1 MSRVYGYAGKILRAN
16 LTTGEIKTVPTEDY
30 LRRFLG
36 GRGIAARIHWDEV
49 PPDIHPF
56 DPENRLV
63 FMTGPVCGVPGFS
76 GSRWQVSGK
85 SPSNNSFTYCNL
97 GGSWGAQLKF
107 AGYDGLVV
115 HGKADKLSYLLIDD
129 ENVTIKDASALKG
142 KGAIDT
148 REMMKKEL
156 GKSFRVVAIGPAG
169 ENRVTF
175 ATLTADL
182 DSSGSAGLGSVMGAK
197 NLKAIVVRGQGKIGT
212 ADNKKIRLLRKKIKE
227 IKIEVD
233 PGSWPTSLPQERIK
247 QEICFGCISGC
258 IRSAYSP
265 ENGNAGKYICQSAFF
280 YEARA
285 QRYYGEVTEVPFH
298 ANKIC
303 DNLGLDTRA
312 VETMIMWLN
321 RCHKSNALTEAE
333 TGLPFSKIGSM
344 EFIETLLNKISY
356 REGFGDTLA
365 EGASRAAETVGQ
377 DLGRFITDYMI
388 NTGENSVYD
397 PRLYLTT
404 GLFYAMEPR
413 MPIQQLHEISI
424 IGMAWAWNKQGY
436 VNNFMTSDVVKAIA
450 KKFWGS
456 EIAGDFST
464 IDGKAKAAAVIQDRE
479 FAKESLI
486 LCDLAW
492 PINQSPVT
500 DDHVGD
506 PTLESQVCSAVTGLD
521 IDEQGLYKIGERVFN
536 QQRAILVR
544 EGQRGREYDKI
555 EEFNYT
561 VPLKRDFGN
570 PECIVPGPDG
580 ESFSRKGLVLDRN
593 DFEKMKEEYY
603 LIRGWDMATGL
614 QTREKLEE
622 LNLKDVADQLEKEG
636 WLAC

>member
-1 MSRVYGYAGKILRAN
+1 MSRAYGYAGKILRVD
-16 LTTGEIKTVPTEDY
+16 LTTWAISTVPTDSY
-30 LRRFLG
+30 SKKFLG

-107 AGYDGLVV
+107 AGYDGLIV
-115 HGKADKLSYLLIDD
+115 HGKADKLRYLLIDD
-129 ENVTIKDASALKG
+129 EKVSLINASALKG

-148 REMMKKEL
+148 REMIKEEL

-169 ENRVTF
+169 ENRVAF
-175 ATLTADL
+175 ATLTADM
-182 DSSGSAGLGSVMGAK
+182 DSSGSAGLGSVMGSK
-197 NLKAIVVRGQGKIGT
+197 NLKAIVVRGQGKIEI
-212 ADNKKIRLLRKKIKE
+212 ADNEKIKLLRKNIKKIKL
-227 IKIEVD
+227 KIGPE
-233 PGSWPTSLPQERIK
+233 SWPTSLPQERIK
-247 QEICFGCISGC
+247 KEICFGCISGC
-258 IRSAYSP
+258 IRSAYSA
-265 ENGNAGKYICQSAFF
+265 ENGSVGKYICQSAFF

-285 QRYYGEVTEVPFH
+285 QRYYGEITEVPFH
-298 ANKIC
+298 ANKMC

-312 VETMIMWLN
+312 VETMIMWLS
-321 RCHKSNALTEAE
+321 RCHKSNTLDEE
-333 TGLPFSKIGSM
+333 GTGLPLSKMGSL
-344 EFIETLLNKISY
+344 EFIEVLLNKIAF
-356 REGFGDTLA
+356 REGFGDILA
-365 EGASRAAETVGQ
+365 EGTVKAAETVGQ
-377 DLGRFITDYMI
+377 DSKRFITDYMI

-436 VNNFMTSDVVKAIA
+436 ADNFMTSDVVKAIA
-450 KKFWGS
+450 KRFWGS
-456 EIAGDFST
+456 EAAADFST
-464 IDGKAKAAAVIQDRE
+464 IDGKAKAAAIIQDRE
-479 FAKESLI
+479 FAKESMI

-492 PINQSPVT
+492 PINQSEET
-500 DDHVGD
+500 HDHVGD
-506 PTLESQVCSAVTGLD
+506 PTLESQLCSAVTGLD
-521 IDEQGLYKIGERVFN
+521 IDEQGLYEIGERVFN
-536 QQRAILVR
+536 LQRAILVR
-544 EGQRGREYDKI
+544 EGQKGREYDKI
-555 EEFNYT
+555 GEFNYT
-561 VPLKRDFGN
+561 VPLKGDFGN

-580 ESFSRKGLVLDRN
+580 ETFPRKGLVLDKN
-593 DFEKMKEEYY
+593 DFEKMKDEFYQ
-603 LIRGWDMATGL
+603 LRGWDVATGL
-614 QTREKLEE
+614 QTREKLET

-636 WLAC
+636 VLAG